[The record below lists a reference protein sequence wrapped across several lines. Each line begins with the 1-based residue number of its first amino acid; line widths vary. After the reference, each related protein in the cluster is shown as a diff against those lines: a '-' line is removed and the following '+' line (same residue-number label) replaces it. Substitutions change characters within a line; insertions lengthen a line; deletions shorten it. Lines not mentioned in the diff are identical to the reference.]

1 MITFYITRTESITPE
16 EITAK
21 RMLPFDQ
28 WQAERRNNKII
39 DWEKVVS
46 ILETQITEEQFEK
59 IRKLMVESF

>member
-1 MITFYITRTESITPE
+1 MITFYITKTKPITPE

-28 WQAERRNNKII
+28 WQAERRNNTIV
-39 DWEKVVS
+39 DWEKVTK

-59 IRKLMVESF
+59 IRKLMVEFF